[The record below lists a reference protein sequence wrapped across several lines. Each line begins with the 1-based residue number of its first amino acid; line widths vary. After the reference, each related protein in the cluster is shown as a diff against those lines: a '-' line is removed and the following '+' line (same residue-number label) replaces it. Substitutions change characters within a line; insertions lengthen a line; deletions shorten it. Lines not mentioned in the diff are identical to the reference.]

1 MIDRIVRFGNNK
13 GLKKKIKDLKK
24 ELKRLELRPCRS
36 DLELKEKEIG
46 LKVLEGK
53 IDDLER
59 VQTKSVVGL
68 DSVGQFF

>member
-1 MIDRIVRFGNNK
+1 MINRIVRFGNGN
-13 GLKKKIKDLKK
+13 GLKKKIKELKK
-24 ELKRLELRPCRS
+24 ELRRLELRPCRS
-36 DLELKEKEIG
+36 DLELKEKEMG
-46 LKVLEGK
+46 LRILEGK